1 MLRIS
6 HPSFVCNAVI
16 VQILCYHVLLF
27 NLTTMSNPSL
37 YSIFTR
43 AGSVCSHF
51 GAVKHPVTATGEMDR
66 EGKGRE
72 EEEKK
77 EEKEEEEEEEEEEG
91 STLISGGSSG
101 GSAVAVATDMCH
113 L

>member
-1 MLRIS
+1 MHRIS

-16 VQILCYHVLLF
+16 VQILRYHVLPY
-27 NLTTMSNPSL
+27 NLATMSNPSL
-37 YSIFTR
+37 YSIITR

-66 EGKGRE
+66 EEKGRE
-72 EEEKK
+72 EEE
-77 EEKEEEEEEEEEEG
+77 ED
-91 STLISGGSSG
+91 SPLISGGSSG